1 MLILNSDM
9 SRCWYDVNS
18 APYRFKESWLWKVSF
33 LTYFWCVFVLVTK
46 NRAFL
51 IQTYLFPLRFVRMV
65 NFRLMDTLELQNNPS
80 LVSLT
85 NFSGTSVLTQ
95 MRVLL

>member
-18 APYRFKESWLWKVSF
+18 APYRFKESWLWKG
-33 LTYFWCVFVLVTK
+33 CVFVLVTK

-51 IQTYLFPLRFVRMV
+51 IQTYLFPLRFVPMV
-65 NFRLMDTLELQNNPS
+65 NFRLMDTMELQNNPS